1 MAMAALDVDYL
12 SAYLSVPQQT
22 LSSTLD
28 SPTAELVLSV
38 LEAITAKARE
48 HDELAADKLRVDIE
62 LENSVRTSET
72 RIEGLRANVEKAQ
85 KTVEEVRTKLKEEG
99 MYLKELPIITHV
111 LNNKFAENARSSLES
126 ELQTLKSSSTTS
138 TSEVET
144 LHARITSLE
153 AGNRDTLSVLES
165 KTAANDELAKDLQK
179 QHQKGLELSQQI
191 SALQQTV
198 QNANSAASSA
208 KFREQSL
215 KQEIELAKRNNEW
228 FENELKTKSAEAL
241 KYRKEKGARIAELQ
255 RLNEDANSNLE
266 ALKKTEQA
274 LRTRVDEI
282 QKKAEDSLGKVQQ
295 LQEAAAKSEEG
306 FRQELES
313 ARRLAELQSQQTE
326 THKNRLKEVEAS
338 LEKVKD
344 DAAAQ
349 ISRLEQSLEE
359 EKQERD
365 RAEHRCAELEIE
377 VDRLE
382 GLLSAPRAG
391 SVPGTP
397 RQGLNGSMLGRSG
410 SPAQYGTPGSV
421 RKSVVTSTQLIEEN
435 HKLQMEYKAE
445 KRRGDRLAA
454 EMEEMVQGLEAKQPE
469 IEEIQAE
476 NGRLHQEVIEMSKFV
491 DQTGK
496 ERDRAKKDARKAE
509 TEAATA
515 HAEASILHQQL
526 RDLSAQIKMLLCD
539 MEAQKRGLDALSPA
553 DRAELERLARG
564 EVEEGAF
571 EGLTDT
577 DRFIS
582 QRLTIFRS
590 VSELQDK
597 NQELLKITRQL
608 GAQMESEEALAA
620 KHQAAQDHEEVQ
632 NLKSKI
638 ENYKDELQSMITRSE
653 SYIKERDMFR
663 RMLQHRGQLPPTSD
677 LASVFGQ
684 SIDGNR
690 NSLVQSTEQ
699 APGCQDNASLLREL
713 QSHFDQYRE
722 EQTTDRRTMKEQL
735 ERLSQE
741 KGTLQAEIAKIN
753 SQLTFANE
761 RYDLLNSNYTMLN
774 NENSELQKR
783 SQLLSEASAKQDLRT
798 QSVAE
803 DLVEA
808 KGLVDSMRNENANLK
823 AEKKLW
829 KDIQDR
835 LSQDNEGLMNERSR
849 LNTLIANQQTL
860 QNEREL
866 ADSETRRRLTSQVES
881 LEAELTN
888 TKRKLNDEVEESRKA
903 QLRKEYDAQQTQKRI
918 DDLASS
924 LSQVR
929 EELVAAKTTRDHL
942 QSRVDE
948 LTIELKSA
956 EERVVLLQ
964 PRPTPRHAEAPTDS
978 NGADPDGEL
987 TREQELAIEVS
998 ELKRDLELAKSELEN
1013 TKSQMEQYKAISQ
1026 SSEEELASF
1035 NATQDQYREE
1045 MDSIIE
1051 EKDTKIRELEQRV
1064 DDISSELTNTNNE
1077 LTALRNGQSEV
1088 ARQAEEERAALQ
1100 AEITRLKDEDEKH
1113 ATAAQFHQ
1121 QDLRAQAAIAT
1132 KAQQDYEN
1140 ELVKHAEAAKLLQV
1154 LRGEY
1159 NQLKTESATFKAEA
1173 ESAKVTLSQSQ
1184 SSWEE
1189 RRDQFEK
1196 ELKELRTRRDDLNA
1210 QNKLLHQQ
1218 LENVSAQI
1226 TGLQQSRTVLPESSP
1241 ADTESPMA
1249 ESSIDRNADGLRELN
1264 NYLRREKEIVEV
1276 QYELKIQEAK
1286 RLQQQLDYAQSQ
1298 LDESRLKLDQERR
1311 QHADGGRSS
1320 IAHKDLMEKL
1330 NELNLFRES
1339 SITLRNE
1346 ARQAQAQLAEKT
1358 KRVEDLLEQIQP
1370 LESKIRELEQGKETS
1385 EGEMRLLQEDRDRWQ
1400 KRTQD
1405 IISKYDRID
1414 PVEMEQLKETI
1425 ESLRAERDS
1434 LAEEQQPLQD
1444 KIQTLEGEKAAW
1456 QQSRTKLIEQAKER
1470 NRINLKENKD
1480 RTAERDAA
1488 IQEKE
1493 TLQQQLTGL
1502 QQQLETAVQ
1511 EKEAAEQQLTS
1522 LSQELEMVKSERDRA
1537 LANIP
1542 ETPQPAITQA
1552 ITPQADPAL
1561 DQQLADLR
1569 KELEQVKQEKQT
1581 LETQLNTLREQLE
1594 KSNSERDS
1602 AIAEA
1607 AEAKSKQTA
1616 ATSDAAMQN
1625 GAEEGQI
1632 DETPV
1637 ATGLSDEERKKLED
1651 RISAAEAKMKE
1662 AEEKAAKMEE
1672 DMDNTVRVRSDRMK
1686 SALNKK
1692 LVESREAQKTE
1703 LEAEY
1708 NLKLEQEKQ
1717 IWLAENKAAQP
1728 PSTPMKAAA
1737 EAPKPAN
1744 EAPPATPAT
1753 PATPNQKPEGLEQI
1767 LSNLPEA
1774 EVRDFISK
1782 NPTAQS
1788 IIKHNI
1794 KNLVT
1799 KEAQKSKDE
1808 HLKETQKLIDEHA
1821 KALVEASHK
1830 AEAAKTNAVFME
1842 SRKSALKINMSEN
1855 KARTATGKLEVVE
1868 QAVQETPQKPVVE
1881 VWEDVKAWKLPPAPA
1896 APAVSAPAATPG
1908 TYSLTYTDFFQAD
1921 KSTEA
1926 PAQANG
1932 NSNAATSPAEV
1943 KSEAPVNQPSAPP
1956 LLPTQPPQQ
1965 RRASQAL
1972 NASMNQNGTAVL
1984 PPSNIPNVRS
1994 LHDPFWHELTIFQ
2007 APVNNAQRVSS
2018 IPTMRGN
2025 ASIRGRGNGNG
2036 LYQARGGGG
2045 GGGQPGRG
2053 RGGPAQRGGLN
2064 ASAAPYSPTGPAG
2077 VKRAREEGSMGGQ
2090 QGHAG
2095 KRPRGGGQN

>member
-1 MAMAALDVDYL
+1 MAMAALDIDYL
-12 SAYLSVPQQT
+12 SAYLSVPQQA

-28 SPTAELVLSV
+28 SPTAELVRSV
-38 LEAITAKARE
+38 LEAVTVKARE

-72 RIEGLRANVEKAQ
+72 RIEALRANVEKAQ
-85 KTVEEVRTKLKEEG
+85 KTVEEVRTKLKEE
-99 MYLKELPIITHV
+99 
-111 LNNKFAENARSSLES
+111 ENTRSSLES
-126 ELQTLKSSSTTS
+126 ELQSLKSSSTTS

-153 AGNRDTLSVLES
+153 ANNRDTLSVLES
-165 KTAANDELAKDLQK
+165 KTAANDELANDLQK

-191 SALQQTV
+191 STLQQTV

-255 RLNEDANSNLE
+255 RLNEEANLNLE

-282 QKKAEDSLGKVQQ
+282 QKKAEESLGKVQQ
-295 LQEAAAKSEEG
+295 LHEAAAKSEEG

-349 ISRLEQSLEE
+349 VSRLDQSLEE
-359 EKQERD
+359 ERQERD
-365 RAEHRCAELEIE
+365 RAEHRVAELEIE
-377 VDRLE
+377 IDRLE

-391 SVPGTP
+391 SVPATP

-410 SPAQYGTPGSV
+410 SPAQFGTPGSV

-476 NGRLHQEVIEMSKFV
+476 NGRLHQEVIAMSKFV

-526 RDLSAQIKMLLCD
+526 RDLSAQLKMLLCD
-539 MEAQKRGLDALSPA
+539 IEAQKRGLDALSPA

-571 EGLTDT
+571 DGLTDT

-582 QRLTIFRS
+582 QRLTVFRS
-590 VSELQDK
+590 VSELQEK

-677 LASVFGQ
+677 LASIFGQ
-684 SIDGNR
+684 SVDGNR
-690 NSLVQSTEQ
+690 NSLMQSTEQ
-699 APGCQDNASLLREL
+699 TPGNQDNVSLLREL

-741 KGTLQAEIAKIN
+741 KGALQAEIAKIN

-881 LEAELTN
+881 LETELTA
-888 TKRKLNDEVEESRKA
+888 TKRKLNDEIEESRKA
-903 QLRKEYDAQQTQKRI
+903 QLRKEYDAQQTQKRV

-924 LSQVR
+924 LGQVR

-964 PRPTPRHAEAPTDS
+964 PKPTPRNNAEASSDS
-978 NGADPDGEL
+978 TGNDADGEL
-987 TREQELAIEVS
+987 NREQELAIEVS

-1013 TKSQMEQYKAISQ
+1013 TKSQMEQYKSISQ

-1035 NATQDQYREE
+1035 NATQDQYRDE

-1051 EKDTKIRELEQRV
+1051 QKDAKIRELEQRV

-1088 ARQAEEERAALQ
+1088 ARQAEEEKAALQ

-1159 NQLKTESATFKAEA
+1159 NQLKTDSATFKAEA
-1173 ESAKVTLSQSQ
+1173 ESAKVTLTQSQ

-1189 RRDQFEK
+1189 RRDQSEK

-1218 LENVSAQI
+1218 LENLSAQI
-1226 TGLQQSRTVLPESSP
+1226 TGLQQSRSVLPETSP
-1241 ADTESPMA
+1241 ANAESPFTDSA
-1249 ESSIDRNADGLRELN
+1249 IDRNADGLRELN

-1346 ARQAQAQLAEKT
+1346 ARQAQTQLAEKS

-1370 LESKIRELEQGKETS
+1370 LESKIRELEQGKEAS

-1414 PVEMEQLKETI
+1414 PAEMEQLKETI

-1434 LAEEQQPLQD
+1434 LVEEQQPLQD

-1488 IQEKE
+1488 IQEKD
-1493 TLQQQLTGL
+1493 TLKQQLVEL

-1522 LSQELEMVKSERDRA
+1522 LNQELEIVKSERDRA
-1537 LANIP
+1537 LENVSAAS
-1542 ETPQPAITQA
+1542 QPAITQA
-1552 ITPQADPAL
+1552 VIPQAEPAH

-1569 KELEQVKQEKQT
+1569 KELEQLKQEKQA
-1581 LETQLNTLREQLE
+1581 LETQLKTLREQLE
-1594 KSNSERDS
+1594 KSNNERDT

-1607 AEAKSKQTA
+1607 AEARSKENA
-1616 ATSDAAMQN
+1616 STSDGAMRN

-1632 DETPV
+1632 DETPG
-1637 ATGLSDEERKKLED
+1637 TGLSDQEKKILEE

-1692 LVESREAQKTE
+1692 LVESREAQKAE

-1717 IWLAENKAAQP
+1717 IWLAENKVAP
-1728 PSTPMKAAA
+1728 TSTPMKAAA
-1737 EAPKPAN
+1737 EPPTSANDAPL
-1744 EAPPATPAT
+1744 PAT
-1753 PATPNQKPEGLEQI
+1753 PATPNQKPEGLDQI
-1767 LSNLPEA
+1767 LLNLPEA
-1774 EVRDFISK
+1774 EVREFIAK

-1794 KNLVT
+1794 KNLVS

-1808 HLKETQKLIDEHA
+1808 QVKETQKLVDEHA
-1821 KALVEASHK
+1821 KALAEASQK

-1868 QAVQETPQKPVVE
+1868 QAVHETPQKPVVE
-1881 VWEDVKAWKLPPAPA
+1881 VWEDVKAWKLPLAPT
-1896 APAVSAPAATPG
+1896 APGASAPIAPP
-1908 TYSLTYTDFFQAD
+1908 
-1921 KSTEA
+1921 EI

-1932 NSNAATSPAEV
+1932 ISGAAAPPSDV
-1943 KSEAPVNQPSAPP
+1943 KSEAPANQSIAQS

-1972 NASMNQNGTAVL
+1972 NAALSQNGTAIL
-1984 PPSNIPNVRS
+1984 PPSNIPN
-1994 LHDPFWHELTIFQ
+1994 
-2007 APVNNAQRVSS
+2007 APVNNNQRVSS

-2025 ASIRGRGNGNG
+2025 ASVRGRGNGNG
-2036 LYQARGGGG
+2036 IYQARGGGG

-2053 RGGPAQRGGLN
+2053 RGGSAQRGGLN